1 MANEWRRLERV
12 VRGFSNHRRLQM
24 LHMLKATPE
33 QDVLS
38 LASACGINFRTASAH
53 TIRLVRAGL
62 VLKRSKG
69 RQVLHAISPR
79 GKAVLAF
86 VRSLK

>member
-1 MANEWRRLERV
+1 MPNEWRRLERII
-12 VRGFSNHRRLQM
+12 RGFSNHRRLQM
-24 LHMLKATPE
+24 LHLLTASPE
-33 QDVLS
+33 QDLS
-38 LASACGINFRTASAH
+38 SIASACGINFRTASEH
-53 TIRLVRAGL
+53 TMRLVRAGL

-69 RQVLHAISPR
+69 RRVLHAVSPR